1 MYQVLEY
8 DSFFLQEGDTMLVTY
23 DQRMAGQ
30 DVQLLFIS
38 MDSSEMP
45 WMKKV
50 QQNADILAGSCRV
63 LDQDAVFLKEIRLN
77 RFPRYLIYDRNG
89 KLVDPDAPRPSNS
102 RVDMALKRWL

>member
-1 MYQVLEY
+1 MTPDPAVFMYV
-8 DSFFLQEGDTMLVTY
+8 
-23 DQRMAGQ
+23 
-30 DVQLLFIS
+30 
-38 MDSSEMP
+38 SSDRIDFTFNAD
-45 WMKKV
+45 KV
-50 QQNADILAGSCRV
+50 KNIYIQNADILAGSYRV